1 MRFHLTPDP
10 DEFALQV
17 GPFIEPRL
25 ECNVMATI
33 LESARDGMYAG
44 SKPVFAYGLD
54 DDGRVGFAA
63 LRTPPW
69 HMLASELDPLEA
81 PVLIEEWLEVD
92 PELPG
97 ANGLTATA
105 RAIAGAWRSHTE
117 RKTECR
123 MAMAL
128 HALTEVDDP
137 PFPAPGR
144 LRPPTD
150 TEQDLLIAW
159 TEAFTREAHLQGADR
174 AESIVATRQRNGR
187 LMLWDDDG
195 PVSFVGQ
202 SGPVAGVAR
211 IGPVYTPPERRQCG
225 YASSAVAALSRLAL
239 NDGAHTCMLYT
250 DLANPTS
257 NKIYAEVGYRR
268 FADWEEHAF
277 HRA

>member
-1 MRFHLTPDP
+1 MRFHFTSHPE
-10 DEFALQV
+10 EFAHHV

-33 LESARDGMYAG
+33 LESVRDGEYA
-44 SKPVFAYGLD
+44 SRTPIFAYGRG

-69 HMLASELDPLEA
+69 HMLASELDPSHA
-81 PVLIEEWLEVD
+81 PALIKEWLEVD

-97 ANGLTATA
+97 ANGLTDTA
-105 RAIAGAWRSHTE
+105 RAIAGAWRSHTHGE
-117 RKTECR
+117 TACR

-144 LRPPTD
+144 LRQPTD
-150 TEQDLLIAW
+150 GEQDLLIAW
-159 TEAFTREAHLQGADR
+159 TEEFAREAHLQGANHAR
-174 AESIVATRQRNGR
+174 EIVATRQRTGR
-187 LMLWDDDG
+187 LMLWDDGG
-195 PVSFVGQ
+195 PVSLVAQ
-202 SGPVAGVAR
+202 SRPVAGVAR
-211 IGPVYTPPERRQCG
+211 IGPVYTPPEHRRRG
-225 YASSAVAALSRLAL
+225 YASGAVAALSRLAL

-277 HRA
+277 GRA